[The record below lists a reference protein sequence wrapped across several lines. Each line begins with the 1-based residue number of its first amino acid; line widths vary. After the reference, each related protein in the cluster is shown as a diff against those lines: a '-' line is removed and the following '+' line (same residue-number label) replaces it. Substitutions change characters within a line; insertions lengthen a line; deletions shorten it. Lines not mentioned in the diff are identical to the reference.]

1 VNPPRRAP
9 TVPAVTPLRAFP
21 APATGHARYGR
32 PFVARRAAVAAPHE
46 LASVAGLGILG
57 RGGSAVDAMVAVNAA
72 LAVVYPHMTGVGGD
86 AFWLVHDAATGRQHV
101 LNATGRA
108 AAGADP
114 AVYAGDA
121 IDFRGAASAITA
133 PGTVDGWVQAH
144 ARFGRLPLAECLA
157 PAIEYARDGF
167 PVGGS
172 LARFSIAAL
181 DLLRAFPATAAAY
194 LKPGGAPYREGEIL
208 RSPRLADTLEAIAAG
223 GREAFYEGA
232 IARAIGDAV
241 RAAGGV
247 LSADDLAAHRS
258 VWAEPLRVGYRG
270 RVALAPPPNSQG
282 FAALQI
288 LGLLEHVDVA
298 GLADD
303 PAAYV
308 DRLVRATALAF
319 QDRDRHLTDP
329 DHMDVDARD
338 LLDPEY
344 LAERAD
350 GLRDD
355 APARALAAPAVAGDT
370 TFSCAVDADGNAA
383 GVIQSI
389 YAEWGS
395 GLVAGDT
402 GVLLQNRGCAFSLD
416 PSHPNVLAPGKRTAH
431 TLTAGMLLGPGG
443 DPELV
448 YGTMGGEGQPQ
459 TSAAIVTRV
468 VDHGLDP
475 QAALDAPRW
484 LLGRN
489 WGEEHRGLRLEG
501 RFGPGVARELTARGH
516 ENVTL
521 VDDVTELVGHAQAIA
536 IRPGRLEAAADPRSD
551 GAALG
556 F

>member
-1 VNPPRRAP
+1 MSHARVIRPPR
-9 TVPAVTPLRAFP
+9 PAA
-21 APATGHARYGR
+21 AGGHSRYGR

-46 LASVAGLGILG
+46 LASVAGLGILQ

-108 AAGADP
+108 AAAADP
-114 AVYAGDA
+114 SAYGGGA
-121 IDFRGAASAITA
+121 IDFRGPASAITV
-133 PGTVDGWVQAH
+133 PGTVDGWARAH
-144 ARFGRLPLAECLA
+144 ARFGRLPLADCLA
-157 PAIEYARDGF
+157 PAIGYARDGF

-172 LARFSIAAL
+172 LARFSLAAL
-181 DLLRAFPATAAAY
+181 DLLRAFPSTAAAY
-194 LKPGGAPYREGEIL
+194 LKPGEPYAEGEIL
-208 RSPRLADTLEAIAAG
+208 RTPRLADTLEAIAEG
-223 GREAFYEGA
+223 GGDAFYAGA
-232 IARAIGDAV
+232 IAREIGDAV
-241 RAAGGV
+241 RRAGGV

-258 VWAEPLRVGYRG
+258 EWVEPLRVGYRG

-288 LGLLEHVDVA
+288 LGLLDHVDVA
-298 GLADD
+298 ALAGD
-303 PAAYV
+303 PARYV
-308 DRLVRATALAF
+308 DRLVRATAIAF

-338 LLDPEY
+338 LLDPGY
-344 LAERAD
+344 LAERAEA
-350 GLRDD
+350 LREP
-355 APARALAAPAVAGDT
+355 APAPALAAPAVAGDT

-402 GVLLQNRGCAFSLD
+402 GILLQNRGCAFSLD
-416 PSHPNVLAPGKRTAH
+416 PSHPNVLAPRKRTAH
-431 TLTAGMLLGPGG
+431 TLTAGMLVGEDG
-443 DPELV
+443 PELV

-501 RFGPGVARELTARGH
+501 RFGPAVARALSARGH